1 MARQATAPKKTTAPK
16 KAPAR
21 AAKSRRRS
29 PYELVQE
36 LKTKRDKLAQ
46 SLSGRI
52 GKIDSRI
59 AELEAKH
66 QARIQISQLM
76 ETRSP
81 DELMREEAE
90 LKSKLSLLKKAR
102 KLSTTQK

>member
-1 MARQATAPKKTTAPK
+1 MARKPAVPKKPTVRVT
-16 KAPAR
+16 
-21 AAKSRRRS
+21 KSRRRT

-36 LKTKRDKLAQ
+36 LKTKRDKLAE
-46 SLSGRI
+46 SLSQRVA
-52 GKIDSRI
+52 KIDERI

-66 QARIQISQLM
+66 QARIQISELM
-76 ETRSP
+76 QTKTP

-102 KLSTTQK
+102 KLSTTASK